1 MVQVARTTERKRH
14 AEALRTSCRLTQL
27 YYRTH
32 RPGQNKLTPQEII
45 PVLNRAGVKFV
56 LMGTH
61 GTEGWMSE
69 PRATEDVDFLI
80 QKRYHRKAIR
90 AIQEAFPHLE
100 MHDRRMVTRFV
111 DPATQRV
118 VIDLMRPHEPFFQA
132 VFENTVPAGF
142 THRVPDLE
150 MALVCKFAAM
160 ISPHRTGKKKAR
172 DVSDFMD
179 VVDQNHGI
187 LELAKLRRLAE
198 LVHPGSGARILEFI
212 KEAKAGRIPRL

>member
-1 MVQVARTTERKRH
+1 MVRVATTTEKERH
-14 AEALRTSCRLTQL
+14 AEALETSCRLTQGF
-27 YYRTH
+27 YAR
-32 RPGQNKLTPQEII
+32 RWPGQVKLTPQEII

-61 GTEGWMSE
+61 GIEGWMSE

-90 AIQEAFPHLE
+90 AIQEAFPQLE
-100 MHDRRMVTRFV
+100 IHDQKVVTRFV
-111 DPATQRV
+111 DPVAKRIV
-118 VIDLMRPHEPFFQA
+118 LDLMRPHEPFFQA

-142 THRVPDLE
+142 THRVPDVE

-160 ISPHRTGKKKAR
+160 ISPNRTGRKKAR

-179 VVDQNHGI
+179 VVDRHHEI
-187 LELAKLRRLAE
+187 LDLAKLRRLAE
-198 LVHPGSGARILEFI
+198 MVHRGSGAMILEFVE
-212 KEAKAGRIPRL
+212 EAKAGRIPKL